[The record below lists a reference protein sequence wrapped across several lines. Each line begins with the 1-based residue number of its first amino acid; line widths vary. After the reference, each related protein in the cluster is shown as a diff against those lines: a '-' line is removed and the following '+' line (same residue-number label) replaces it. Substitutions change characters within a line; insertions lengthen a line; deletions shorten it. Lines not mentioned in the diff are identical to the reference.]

1 MTTVIINTRTSEA
14 KKMVEFLKSTRY
26 AKVIEENELNDET
39 LEAIDAVEDGKVNS
53 YSSAK
58 ELISSLKKKAGV

>member
-1 MTTVIINTRTSEA
+1 MTTIIINTRTAEA

>member
-1 MTTVIINTRTSEA
+1 MTTVIINTRTAEA
-14 KKMVEFLKSTRY
+14 RKLVEFLKKTSY
-26 AKVIEENELNDET
+26 AKVIEEKELNEET
-39 LEAIDAVEDGKVNS
+39 VEAIHAVEEGKVNS

>member
-1 MTTVIINTRTSEA
+1 MATVIIDTRSEEA

-26 AKVIEENELNDET
+26 ARVVEVNVPNEET
-39 LEAIDAVEDGKVNS
+39 LEAIHAVEEGKVKS

>member
-1 MTTVIINTRTSEA
+1 MATVIIDTRTDEG
-14 KKMVEFLKSTRY
+14 KKMVEFLKTTQY
-26 AKVIEENELNDET
+26 AKVIEKYEPNDET
-39 LEAIDAVEDGKVNS
+39 IEAMNTVEEGNVNS

>member
-1 MTTVIINTRTSEA
+1 MTTVIINTRTVEA
-14 KKMVEFLKSTRY
+14 RKLVEFLKTTSY
-26 AKVIEENELNDET
+26 AKIVEENIPNDET
-39 LEAIDAVEDGKVNS
+39 LEAINAVEEGKVNS

>member
-1 MTTVIINTRTSEA
+1 MTTVIINTRTAEA
-14 KKMVEFLKSTRY
+14 KKMVELLKTTRY
-26 AKVIEENELNDET
+26 ATVIEENEPNDET
-39 LEAIDAVEDGKVNS
+39 LEAINAVEEGKVNS